1 VRHTQDKRTEQAGR
15 WRSFRRGFLQR
26 SPLVLLAAAGLC
38 LVAVLGVQ
46 HFFFGGGMTGVAE
59 GRLLRITHDDYIHV
73 AYKVNRLKEDPPE
86 GQAVYVFGGSG
97 AMEAVVG
104 GRSLGAQ
111 TARHAGTPV
120 TAVNLANHA
129 QSLAQNLVIV
139 DNLPDGEAL
148 LLIGLAPMRFN
159 TAPGDDVGLL
169 ASRPLLLRSPRL
181 QELAPELYGV
191 EASWM
196 GGLPGAFDFI
206 SGYVQQR
213 VRSGPAPG
221 AALRYDPH
229 YYGPEATAASPL
241 AKRLTLES
249 VWRYNREHYAANH
262 GYNLEVLGELVRL
275 ARERGFEPVFFD
287 QPLNTFAAGDWAG
300 VLPQYRAAVEGLAAE
315 LDVPYLHIE
324 RSLDLRDD
332 DFADLYHLMPPSRA
346 RWQEQM
352 AREVGEL
359 LASPDAPPGQ

>member
-1 VRHTQDKRTEQAGR
+1 VDDRSAEHATR

-26 SPLVLLAAAGLC
+26 SPIVLLAAAGLC
-38 LVAVLGVQ
+38 LLAVLGVQ
-46 HFFFGGGMTGVAE
+46 QFFFGGGMTGVAE

-73 AYKVNRLKEDPPE
+73 AYKVNRLRQDPPE
-86 GQAVYVFGGSG
+86 GQTVYVFGGSG

-104 GRSLGAQ
+104 GRSF
-111 TARHAGTPV
+111 ARQIEGHGGTPV

-159 TAPGDDVGLL
+159 TAADVDAGLL
-169 ASRPLLLRSPRL
+169 ASRPLLLRSARL
-181 QELAPELYGV
+181 KELAPELYGT
-191 EASWM
+191 EAPWM

-213 VRSGPAPG
+213 VRTGPPPG
-221 AALRYDPH
+221 VALRYDPH
-229 YYGPEATAASPL
+229 YYGPDATAASPL

-249 VWRYNREHYAANH
+249 VWRDNRTLYAANH
-262 GYNLEVLGELVRL
+262 EYNLEVLGELVRL
-275 ARERGFEPVFFD
+275 ARERGFEPVLFD
-287 QPLNTFAAGDWAG
+287 QPLNTFAGGDWAG
-300 VLPQYRAAVEGLAAE
+300 VLPEYRAAVESFAAE
-315 LDVPYLHIE
+315 LDVPYLHVE
-324 RSLDLRDD
+324 RSLELRDA
-332 DFADLYHLMPPSRA
+332 DFADLYHLMPPARA

-359 LASPDAPPGQ
+359 LASPDADPGR